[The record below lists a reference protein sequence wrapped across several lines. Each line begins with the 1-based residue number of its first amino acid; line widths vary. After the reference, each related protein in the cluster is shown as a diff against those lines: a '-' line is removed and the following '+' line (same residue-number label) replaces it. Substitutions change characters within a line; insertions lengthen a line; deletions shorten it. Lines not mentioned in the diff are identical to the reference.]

1 MIKLVITD
9 LDGTFLNNQ
18 GDFDRTLFEK
28 TKRVMEEQHVAFAI
42 CTGKQCE
49 RVEALFGEDAKDFD
63 FRRQCCTYEKER
75 QVRI

>member
-28 TKRVMEEQHVAFAI
+28 TKRVMEEQQIGRAHV
-42 CTGKQCE
+42 
-49 RVEALFGEDAKDFD
+49 
-63 FRRQCCTYEKER
+63 
-75 QVRI
+75 

>member
-42 CTGKQCE
+42 CTGSSVKGSK
-49 RVEALFGEDAKDFD
+49 L
-63 FRRQCCTYEKER
+63 YSEKT
-75 QVRI
+75 